1 MREILEV
8 RPSLVA
14 KNFMSHRQED
24 GSLKATKPLYYMFLH
39 QHGCEPFDFDAINLN
54 EKHDIAPEVPELMKI
69 LDDGKTILFNGLKFE
84 LSDEPDP
91 FTKKVTRVFS
101 FVENRKSIKYLLFVP
116 GHVTVDPDSKLGDKY
131 KNDPSYGLFSVANIF
146 GKLTFAF
153 DLSLINEIISA
164 EEIECVN
171 NNVERVMMKPQQLM
185 LYHMMY
191 EDRDAKEPSRYQEIV
206 ADTFKIIANEG
217 FSFNKDLIKP
227 EQLLFQIKDM
237 MEPDDTNISSIGGIT
252 DGTEV

>member
-24 GSLKATKPLYYMFLH
+24 GSLKATKPLYFMFLH

-54 EKHDIAPEVPELMKI
+54 EKHDIAPEVPELLKI

-84 LSDEPDP
+84 LSDEPDS
-91 FTKKVTRVFS
+91 FTKKTTRVFA
-101 FVENRKSIKYLLFVP
+101 FIEDRKDIKYLLFIP
-116 GHVTVDPDSKLGDKY
+116 GRVTIDPYSELGKKY
-131 KNDPSYGLFSVANIF
+131 KNDPSYGLFSVHNIF

-153 DLSLINEIISA
+153 DSNLVDEIIGDK
-164 EEIECVN
+164 EIACIN
-171 NNVERVMMKPQQLM
+171 SNIERVLNKPQQLM

-191 EDRDAKEPSRYQEIV
+191 EDRNPVEPSFYQEII

-217 FSFNKDLIKP
+217 FLFKKDLVNP
-227 EQLLFQIKDM
+227 EQLLFQIKGM
-237 MEPDDTNISSIGGIT
+237 MEPNDTNLSVIGGIA
-252 DGTEV
+252 DGATS